1 LKATIVTR
9 SPVQIFPLPGLPE
22 IRPADNLA
30 RLVLGALRMQE
41 FHVAAGDVLVIAQKI
56 VSKAEGRIISLDSIV
71 PSERAAKWAQ
81 EWGKDA
87 RVIELVRREA
97 KRIIRME
104 RGLIIAETHHGFV
117 CANAGI
123 DLSNADEGTAILLP
137 DDPDASARALQTR
150 LAESLAVDIGIII
163 SDTFGRPWR
172 EGLVNVALGVAG
184 VAALIDYR
192 GERDASG
199 KLLQATIIALADELA
214 SAAELVMG
222 KADRVPVAIIR
233 GVANAGTGSGRD
245 LIRPAERDLFR

>member
-1 LKATIVTR
+1 MAR

-22 IRPADNLA
+22 IRSGDDLA
-30 RLVLGALRMQE
+30 RLIVGAVRMQE
-41 FHVAAGDVLVIAQKI
+41 FRVAAGDVFVIAQKI
-56 VSKAEGRIISLDSIV
+56 VSKAEGRIMTLNSIV
-71 PSERAAKWAQ
+71 PSERAVKWAA
-81 EWGKDA
+81 EWGKDP
-87 RVIELVRREA
+87 RVIELVLREA

-104 RGLIIAETHHGFV
+104 RGVIVAETSHGFV

-137 DDPDASARALQTR
+137 EDPDSSARALQTR
-150 LAESLAVDIGIII
+150 LGENLGTDIGIII

-184 VAALIDYR
+184 VAPLIDYR
-192 GERDASG
+192 GARDANG

-233 GVANAGTGSGRD
+233 GVASGEGGSGRD
-245 LIRPAERDLFR
+245 LIRPEEKDLFR